1 MITKEKED
9 EFIEVA
15 ICIRSGQVEPRQII
29 EYMNINPEFKKWYE
43 DRNKSRRKTTY
54 GKLKR

>member
-54 GKLKR
+54 GMLKR